1 MRRLVP
7 VVLLVLFVLAAAG
20 WTWPVRG
27 PVLEPFS
34 FDPSHPYGAGQH
46 RGIAI
51 GADAGAPV
59 LAPATG
65 VVRFAGTVPTNGK
78 TITIETPG
86 GLAVSLTHLGSIA
99 VARDASVAE
108 GSVVGTVGP
117 SGTAEF
123 DVPYVHLGIRT
134 AAEEQGY
141 LDPLGFLPVL
151 APPVPAPPA
160 APPPAPAIVAVP
172 QPAPPAAPA
181 PPPAVA
187 GATPPPAAAPVA
199 SVATASTNAPAVD
212 PPAAA
217 PAPKPAPAPAE
228 TPAPGVQVSSRTAA
242 AGPGLLLESRHLLA
256 RPAVAPAP
264 GAGTGMTPP
273 LPRMSKAR
281 RLTPHV
287 PVAVHAAVH
296 AKPVPALP
304 SLSEPHAR
312 PAPAGSERHL
322 PAALLGAVVAA
333 LACVAAVGVAAVRMI
348 SGPSPTLAG
357 ASTDERSEED
367 PRRAGLALREWAAPH
382 RPRGRLRRAGG
393 RVRPLPP
400 LEGRRRSDGER
411 DGRARHAGD
420 GLRRP
425 ERRLTA

>member
-151 APPVPAPPA
+151 APPVPAPPRRL
-160 APPPAPAIVAVP
+160 PPR
-172 QPAPPAAPA
+172 
-181 PPPAVA
+181 
-187 GATPPPAAAPVA
+187 
-199 SVATASTNAPAVD
+199 
-212 PPAAA
+212 
-217 PAPKPAPAPAE
+217 
-228 TPAPGVQVSSRTAA
+228 SSRSRNRHHRPRQRHRLPSPARRLR
-242 AGPGLLLESRHLLA
+242 LLRRLSHPWPLRARTRLRSILRRQPPRRSRHLH
-256 RPAVAPAP
+256 
-264 GAGTGMTPP
+264 
-273 LPRMSKAR
+273 LPRRRHPACRSRRAR
-281 RLTPHV
+281 LP
-287 PVAVHAAVH
+287 PV
-296 AKPVPALP
+296 
-304 SLSEPHAR
+304 R
-312 PAPAGSERHL
+312 
-322 PAALLGAVVAA
+322 
-333 LACVAAVGVAAVRMI
+333 ACCSSPGI
-348 SGPSPTLAG
+348 SSRGRQSH
-357 ASTDERSEED
+357 
-367 PRRAGLALREWAAPH
+367 PRRAPGP
-382 RPRGRLRRAGG
+382 G
-393 RVRPLPP
+393 
-400 LEGRRRSDGER
+400 
-411 DGRARHAGD
+411 
-420 GLRRP
+420 
-425 ERRLTA
+425 